1 MNDHFETKIQQLS
14 EELSNLETCKF
25 DKLKILNCRE
35 RELLAKKEMFL
46 WQKSNAQ
53 MQIDI
58 ISKQISAVES
68 QLDNTNKTFFDY
80 LAKKVQELQECGHL
94 NEVMIVC
101 RISMVSV
108 FLTRL
113 SLTQQN
119 IMITAKN
126 PLSDDLCEALIEA
139 ARSLSD
145 CPEQEISETINSN
158 VSEIKPLKRQI

>member
-80 LAKKVQELQECGHL
+80 LAKKVQELQDCGHL
-94 NEVMIVC
+94 NEVLRYCILT
-101 RISMVSV
+101 VSV
-108 FLTRL
+108 FLD
-113 SLTQQN
+113 N
-119 IMITAKN
+119 IVSVAAKHHDN
-126 PLSDDLCEALIEA
+126 GKKSTF
-139 ARSLSD
+139 R
-145 CPEQEISETINSN
+145 
-158 VSEIKPLKRQI
+158 

>member
-14 EELSNLETCKF
+14 EELSNLEKSKF

-94 NEVMIVC
+94 NEVLPVC
-101 RISMVSV
+101 RISTG
-108 FLTRL
+108 FL
-113 SLTQQN
+113 
-119 IMITAKN
+119 IK
-126 PLSDDLCEALIEA
+126 
-139 ARSLSD
+139 
-145 CPEQEISETINSN
+145 ISFVCSKTS
-158 VSEIKPLKRQI
+158 R